1 MIISGIGGAKTQT
14 GLRFEE
20 RTDLRQLF
28 EEIPGYDLRKTDDN
42 VGYEVWFNGELK
54 AYCFKKYEFYRF
66 LERPEYNINWK
77 DHLSKR
83 LLGDVDTPDCK
94 ILTGSRERPRPLRN
108 LDLAS
113 SRIFTNIVR
122 YIILSADIITLGI
135 VTRHF

>member
-1 MIISGIGGAKTQT
+1 MIIGGIGGAKTQT

-42 VGYEVWFNGELK
+42 AGYEVWFNGELK

-77 DHLSKR
+77 DRNTILIGKTICLKDYCPTMGYLSSSVIPYLSLKSNFN
-83 LLGDVDTPDCK
+83 K
-94 ILTGSRERPRPLRN
+94 PL
-108 LDLAS
+108 
-113 SRIFTNIVR
+113 VP
-122 YIILSADIITLGI
+122 
-135 VTRHF
+135 